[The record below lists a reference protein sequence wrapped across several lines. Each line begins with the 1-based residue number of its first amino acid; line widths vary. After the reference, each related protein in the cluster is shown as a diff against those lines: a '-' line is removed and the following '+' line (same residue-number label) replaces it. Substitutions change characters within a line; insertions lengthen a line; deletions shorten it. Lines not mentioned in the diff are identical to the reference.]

1 MLGAALWA
9 QVPAAQPPAAGA
21 APAPAASDPVVFTA
35 GSETMTRTQ
44 FERLLSNLP
53 QNVRTQ
59 AATPDGKRQLADKLA
74 DMKILAQEAR
84 KRGLQSTPD
93 IASQIKMQ
101 EDSLLANAMY
111 SQLVQADKPSDTEL
125 KAAYEAR
132 KADFEQV
139 KARHLLVRFQGSRI
153 ALRKDQKE
161 LTDAEAL
168 AKAKALRERIVKGE
182 DFAAVAKAES
192 DDTTTGAKGGELGT
206 LSRGRMIPEFEQAVF
221 ALKAG
226 EISEPVKTAFG
237 YHLVQVQERSTADFD
252 KVKGDLEKELQNQAA
267 AQTVRALREKAT
279 VKFNPDY
286 FGAPEAS
293 PAADAPV
300 APIAPGTPAV
310 KK

>member
-21 APAPAASDPVVFTA
+21 ATAPAAPDPVVFTA
-35 GSETMTRTQ
+35 GGETMTRTQ

-84 KRGLQSTPD
+84 SRGLQSTPD

-132 KADFEQV
+132 KAEFEQV
-139 KARHLLVRFQGSRI
+139 KARHILVRFQGSRI

-168 AKAKALRERIVKGE
+168 AKAKALRERLVKGE

-206 LSRGRMIPEFEQAVF
+206 LGRGRMIPEFEQAVF

-226 EISEPVKTAFG
+226 EISEPVKTAYG
-237 YHLVQVQERSTADFD
+237 YHVVQVQERSTADFD

-293 PAADAPV
+293 PTAAAPV

>member
-21 APAPAASDPVVFTA
+21 APVPAASDPVVFTA

-84 KRGLQSTPD
+84 SRGLQSTPD

-111 SQLVQADKPSDTEL
+111 SQLVQADKPSDAEL

-226 EISEPVKTAFG
+226 EVSEPVKTAFG

-252 KVKGDLEKELQNQAA
+252 KVKGDLERELQNQAA

-293 PAADAPV
+293 PAAAAPT

>member
-9 QVPAAQPPAAGA
+9 QAPAAQPPAAGA
-21 APAPAASDPVVFTA
+21 ALAPAAPDPIVFTA
-35 GSETMTRTQ
+35 GGETMTRSQ
-44 FERLLSNLP
+44 FERLLANLP
-53 QNVRTQ
+53 QQVRTQ

-84 KRGLQSTPD
+84 SRGLQSTPD

-111 SQLVQADKPSDTEL
+111 SQLVQTAKPSEIDV

-132 KADFEQV
+132 KAELEQV
-139 KARHLLVRFQGSRI
+139 KARHILVRVQGSRI
-153 ALRKDQKE
+153 PLRKDQKE

-192 DDTTTGAKGGELGT
+192 DDTTTAAKGGELGT
-206 LSRGRMIPEFEQAVF
+206 LSRGRMIPEFEHAVF

-226 EISEPVKTAFG
+226 EISEPVKTAYG
-237 YHLVQVQERSTADFD
+237 YHLIQVQERITPDFD
-252 KVKGDLEKELQNQAA
+252 KVRGELERDLQNQAA
-267 AQTVRALREKAT
+267 TQTVRALREKAT

-293 PAADAPV
+293 PAAAAPA